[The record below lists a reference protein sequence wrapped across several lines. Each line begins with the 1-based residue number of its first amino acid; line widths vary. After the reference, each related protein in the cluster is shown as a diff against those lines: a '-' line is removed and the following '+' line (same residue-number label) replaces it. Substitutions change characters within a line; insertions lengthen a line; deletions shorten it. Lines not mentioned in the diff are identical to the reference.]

1 MLTSVAPL
9 HGVILTGAKHSKIK
23 NCLIKEPPLP
33 LPLAESSS
41 KLDTNM
47 WQLCKEFLSFLKQ
60 EKKWWLIPL
69 VLVLLMLAGLIL
81 FSGSSVLAPFMYPF
95 M

>member
-1 MLTSVAPL
+1 
-9 HGVILTGAKHSKIK
+9 
-23 NCLIKEPPLP
+23 
-33 LPLAESSS
+33 LPLAVTGS
-41 KLDTNM
+41 KLDVRM

-69 VLVLLMLAGLIL
+69 VVFLLMLAGLIL

>member
-1 MLTSVAPL
+1 
-9 HGVILTGAKHSKIK
+9 
-23 NCLIKEPPLP
+23 
-33 LPLAESSS
+33 
-41 KLDTNM
+41 M

-69 VLVLLMLAGLIL
+69 VLLMLAGLML